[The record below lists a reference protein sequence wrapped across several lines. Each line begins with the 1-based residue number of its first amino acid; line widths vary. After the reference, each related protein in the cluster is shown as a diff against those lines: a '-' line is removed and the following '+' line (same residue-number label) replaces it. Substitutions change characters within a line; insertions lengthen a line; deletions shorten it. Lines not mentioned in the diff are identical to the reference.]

1 MALRLSETA
10 GARDHRPS
18 TVHPSHA
25 AGARSVPEIR
35 EFLFAIYR
43 DGVAGRTRRA
53 SSSDLGSLAAI
64 EVAAGARFRDIGLD
78 DIADDPGPTIAEL
91 APHLDNSTIW
101 VAEDGD
107 TIVGYATAS
116 IVDGEGHLDQ
126 VSVIPE
132 AGGKGFGLGLITEV
146 HSWAHLEGLP
156 SVTLTTFRDVAWN
169 GPFYERFGYV
179 VLSDDDLG
187 PELRAIRQHEIDAG
201 LDVLPRVAMRL
212 VLPAPPF
219 GSVRS

>member
-1 MALRLSETA
+1 MS
-10 GARDHRPS
+10 
-18 TVHPSHA
+18 
-25 AGARSVPEIR
+25 
-35 EFLFAIYR
+35 
-43 DGVAGRTRRA
+43 GRTRRA

-78 DIADDPGPTIAEL
+78 RIADDPGPTVADL
-91 APHLDNSTIW
+91 APHLDDGTIW

-126 VSVIPE
+126 VSVVPE
-132 AGGKGFGLGLITEV
+132 AGGKGFGMGLITEV
-146 HSWAHLEGLP
+146 HTWAHVEELP
-156 SVTLTTFRDVAWN
+156 SVTLTTFRDIAWN
-169 GPFYERFGYV
+169 GPYYERFGYV
-179 VLSDDDLG
+179 ALADDDLG
-187 PELRAIRQHEIDAG
+187 PELRAIRQAEIDAG